1 MLPCIDFYLF
11 YTKIMVY
18 PHWGQYYHKWNN
30 AYCFC
35 YESKNQRGSSTEAKI
50 SRIPLQTRFKIKMNR
65 ILSILNMLISITI
78 FLILLFPA
86 SIYVYSQ
93 YLIKVENDWVT
104 GILIWTSIFFSIF
117 LKILWVVVCDYF
129 SYVEDRVVVKKIN
142 YSSVFILFFLV
153 LLPFIESILKK

>member
-1 MLPCIDFYLF
+1 
-11 YTKIMVY
+11 
-18 PHWGQYYHKWNN
+18 
-30 AYCFC
+30 
-35 YESKNQRGSSTEAKI
+35 
-50 SRIPLQTRFKIKMNR
+50 MNR
-65 ILSILNMLISITI
+65 IFSMLNMLISIII
-78 FLILLFPA
+78 FLILLFPV

-104 GILIWTSIFFSIF
+104 GILIWAGIFFSIF

-129 SYVEDRVVVKKIN
+129 SYVEDRGVVKKIN

>member
-1 MLPCIDFYLF
+1 
-11 YTKIMVY
+11 
-18 PHWGQYYHKWNN
+18 
-30 AYCFC
+30 
-35 YESKNQRGSSTEAKI
+35 
-50 SRIPLQTRFKIKMNR
+50 MNR

>member
-1 MLPCIDFYLF
+1 
-11 YTKIMVY
+11 
-18 PHWGQYYHKWNN
+18 
-30 AYCFC
+30 
-35 YESKNQRGSSTEAKI
+35 
-50 SRIPLQTRFKIKMNR
+50 MNR

-93 YLIKVENDWVT
+93 YLIKVDNDWVT

>member
-1 MLPCIDFYLF
+1 
-11 YTKIMVY
+11 
-18 PHWGQYYHKWNN
+18 
-30 AYCFC
+30 
-35 YESKNQRGSSTEAKI
+35 
-50 SRIPLQTRFKIKMNR
+50 MNR
-65 ILSILNMLISITI
+65 ILSILNMLISIII